1 MKRKIAVLTGTR
13 ADYGIYYSV
22 LKEIQKNPDLELQL
36 IVCGMHLCLEF
47 GMTVNEIEKD
57 GFTIAERIET
67 ILASDTGAAM
77 AKSIGLTLMNLTQSL
92 ERLKSDI
99 LVVLGDRGEMMAA
112 SLAAVHMNLP
122 VAHIHGGEVTGTV
135 DESIRHAITKL
146 SHIHFPATEDSKER
160 IVKMGEKEE
169 NVYVVGAPGL
179 DYIGNTEYISRDEML
194 KKFDLEDDKIFVM
207 TLHPVTTERDLVKW
221 QIEQTLNA
229 IVECGIQTIISYPN
243 SDNGGRE
250 IINTIEDYREKYSF
264 LKVVKNLSQVEYLS
278 LLNIAHVMIGNSSSG
293 IIEAPS
299 FRLPVVNIGT
309 RQGGRLRACN
319 VIDVGYE
326 KEEIL
331 KGINKALYDNTYKE
345 QLKSCINPY
354 GDGKAGI
361 RISKYLSEI
370 KISRELIQK
379 RITY

>member
-92 ERLKSDI
+92 ERLKPDI
-99 LVVLGDRGEMMAA
+99 LLVLGDRGEMVAA
-112 SLAAVHMNLP
+112 SLAATHMNVP

-179 DYIGNTEYISRDEML
+179 DYIRNTEYISRDEML

>member
-22 LKEIQKNPDLELQL
+22 LKEIEKNLKLELQL
-36 IVCGMHLCLEF
+36 IVCGMHLCPEF

-92 ERLKSDI
+92 ERLKPDI

-112 SLAAVHMNLP
+112 SLAAAHMNLP

-146 SHIHFPATEDSKER
+146 SHIHLPATEDSKER

-179 DYIGNTEYISRDEML
+179 DYIRNTEYISRDEML

-221 QIEQTLNA
+221 QIEQTLDA
-229 IVECGIQTIISYPN
+229 IVECGVQTIISYPN

-250 IINTIEDYREKYSF
+250 IIKVIEEYRAKHNF
-264 LKVVKNLSQVEYLS
+264 LKVFKNLTQVEYLS
-278 LLNIAHVMIGNSSSG
+278 LLNMADIMIGNSSSG

-299 FRLPVVNIGT
+299 FKLPVVNIGT
-309 RQGGRLRACN
+309 RQEGRLRACN

-326 KEEIL
+326 KEEVL
-331 KGINKALYDNTYKE
+331 RGINKALYEDNYRE
-345 QLKSCINPY
+345 ELKSCVNPY
-354 GDGKAGI
+354 GDGKAGE
-361 RISKYLSEI
+361 RISKHLSEI
-370 KISRELIQK
+370 EITRELIQK

>member
-92 ERLKSDI
+92 ERLKPDI

-179 DYIGNTEYISRDEML
+179 DYIRNTEYISRDEML

>member
-22 LKEIQKNPDLELQL
+22 LKEIEKNPKLELQL

-47 GMTVNEIEKD
+47 GMTVNEIQKD

-92 ERLKSDI
+92 ERLKPDI
-99 LVVLGDRGEMMAA
+99 LLVLGDRGEMMAA
-112 SLAAVHMNLP
+112 SLAATHMNLP

-179 DYIGNTEYISRDEML
+179 DYIRNTEYISREKML

-221 QIEQTLNA
+221 QIEQTLDA

-250 IINTIEDYREKYSF
+250 IINTIEDYREKYTF

-331 KGINKALYDNTYKE
+331 KGINKALYHDNYKE
-345 QLKSCINPY
+345 ELKYCINPY
-354 GDGKAGI
+354 GDGKAGV

>member
-92 ERLKSDI
+92 ERLKPDI
-99 LVVLGDRGEMMAA
+99 LLVLGDRGEMVAA
-112 SLAAVHMNLP
+112 SLAATHMNVP

-179 DYIGNTEYISRDEML
+179 DYIRNTEYISRDEML

-331 KGINKALYDNTYKE
+331 KGINKALYDNNYKE